1 MTLTRIIAFCLFF
14 AGAVDTANAGAN
26 DPIRQAMEESKTT
39 QRGLTF
45 YVNGSSIPGVVVS
58 YDDNFVVARSSAQ
71 GSIAIRMDKI
81 DAVAGH
87 LGVPERKG
95 Q

>member
-1 MTLTRIIAFCLFF
+1 MALARVIVFCLFSVGIAGVTH
-14 AGAVDTANAGAN
+14 AGAS
-26 DPIRQAMEESKTT
+26 DPIRQAMEDSKTT

-45 YVNGSSIPGVVVS
+45 YVNGASIPGVVVS
-58 YDDNFVVARSSAQ
+58 FDDNFVVARSSAQ
-71 GSIAIRMDKI
+71 GTIVIRMDKI

-87 LGVPERKG
+87 LGASERKG